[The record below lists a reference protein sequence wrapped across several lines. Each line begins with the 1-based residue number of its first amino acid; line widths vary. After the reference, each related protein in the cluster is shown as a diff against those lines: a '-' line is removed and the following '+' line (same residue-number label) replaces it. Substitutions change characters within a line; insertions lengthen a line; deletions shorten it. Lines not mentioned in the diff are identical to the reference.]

1 MRRAAAAENSRE
13 ARADRSFPG
22 RTLTVPC
29 DIPALLAQ
37 AAREGASDLHLST
50 GMPPLLRVRGS
61 MVRLQM
67 PPLTAADAMA
77 GIAAILHPEQIKEL
91 EERLDLDCGLEMPG
105 VSRVRANFFMQ
116 QRGPGAVFRLIPSKI
131 KTLDELGMPPVLKE
145 LAMKERGL
153 VVVTGPT
160 GSGKS
165 TTLAAMVDHINENRD
180 SHIIT
185 IEDPIEFV
193 HASKRCLVNQREV
206 GSHTGSFAVAL
217 RAALR
222 EDPDIILVGEL
233 RDLETTALAITA
245 AETGHLVLATLHTN
259 SAHQTIDRIIDI
271 FPGEQQSQ
279 VRTMLSES
287 LEGIIAQTL
296 LPDRDGGRV
305 AALEILV
312 AVPALRNLIREDKM
326 QQIPSLIQTGAQY
339 GMQTLD
345 QSLLELVEKRKI
357 TGKDAVR
364 RSGNQRLL
372 ERVSGG
378 APPAAGRAA

>member
-1 MRRAAAAENSRE
+1 VS
-13 ARADRSFPG
+13 
-22 RTLTVPC
+22 L

-37 AAREGASDLHLST
+37 ALRDGASDLHLST
-50 GMPPLLRVRGS
+50 GLPPMFRIRGS
-61 MVRLQM
+61 MVRAAT
-67 PPLTAADAMA
+67 PPLSAEDAEM
-77 GIAAILHPEQIKEL
+77 GMRAILTQDQWKQFVD
-91 EERLDLDCGLEMPG
+91 RQDLDAGLHMEG
-105 VSRVRANFFMQ
+105 VSRVRANFFLQ
-116 QRGPGAVFRLIPSKI
+116 QRGPGAVFRLIPSHI
-131 KTLDELGMPPVLKE
+131 KTLDELGMPAVLKE
-145 LAMKERGL
+145 LSMKERGL

-165 TTLAAMVDHINENRD
+165 TTLAAMVDYINHNKNA
-180 SHIIT
+180 HIIT
-185 IEDPIEFV
+185 VEDPIEFV
-193 HASKRCLVNQREV
+193 HESKNCLVNQREV
-206 GSHTGSFAVAL
+206 GSHTSSFATAL

-259 SAHQTIDRIIDI
+259 SAHQTIDRMIDI

-296 LPDRDGGRV
+296 LADRDGGRV
-305 AALEILV
+305 AALEILI

-345 QSLLELVEKRKI
+345 QSLLDLVEKKKI

-364 RSGNQRLL
+364 RSGNPRLL
-372 ERVSGG
+372 ERTQAPG
-378 APPAAGRAA
+378 APPGASRAA